1 MAKFREGKIEVKK
14 LADLIPTPYNP
25 REISKQAFKGLSAS
39 IDRFGLLTRIV
50 WNQKTKHIISGNQ
63 RYKYLLDKGV
73 TETEVVVVDLDNNEE
88 IALNI
93 TLNNPH
99 VRGRFTEEAL
109 KMLKTSEAQ
118 IGSAFSE
125 LKLDTLFKMLEQD
138 MPKVKPKGSSSGS
151 HEKQDDPVPKAIITC
166 PNCKSQYEAESGR
179 IVRNTVNAGGK

>member
-1 MAKFREGKIEVKK
+1 MAKFRDCKTEVKK
-14 LADLIPTPYNP
+14 LADLIPASYNS
-25 REISKQAFKGLSAS
+25 REMSKQAMKGLSAS
-39 IDRFGLLTRIV
+39 IDRFGLLIPIV
-50 WNQKTKHIISGNQ
+50 YNRTSGNIISGHQ
-63 RYKYLLDKGV
+63 RYKHLLEAGV